1 MQELWVHVCKRKLR
15 PHRQLLGYHV
25 KIDMF
30 YLDLPSLLY
39 LHESII
45 LNSLQKYFLVS
56 MKYYQ
61 SSKRQEFCLYSR
73 DDYRTYL
80 SLSYSITIMSNFE
93 KQVFRFLNLSPLPL
107 ALTLLLF
114 WAFFLL
120 LSAAYIFWINFNM
133 NSFLLILLP
142 LFWVLSCLK

>member
-1 MQELWVHVCKRKLR
+1 MQELWVHACKCKQRS
-15 PHRQLLGYHV
+15 HRQLLGYHV

-30 YLDLPSLLY
+30 YLNLPSLLY

-61 SSKRQEFCLYSR
+61 SSKRQECCLYSR
-73 DDYRTYL
+73 DDYRAYL
-80 SLSYSITIMSNFE
+80 SFSYSITIMSDFE
-93 KQVFRFLNLSPLPL
+93 KQVFRFLNFCPLPL

-120 LSAAYIFWINFNM
+120 LSTAYIFWINFNM